1 MLAVPPGAGKS
12 TLSSFLEYLTS
23 HTTKVNGQEALMVD
37 IKGAPV
43 TFDLERL
50 KDKTE
55 KMLSEN
61 NSGWPVY
68 NRLLH
73 NPVEDAVYV
82 DGDQIPKCLRNGL
95 LRP

>member
-1 MLAVPPGAGKS
+1 MAWNIH
-12 TLSSFLEYLTS
+12 LT
-23 HTTKVNGQEALMVD
+23 TMELKYVQDT
-37 IKGAPV
+37 PV

-61 NSGWPVY
+61 NCGWPVY

-82 DGDQIPKCLRNGL
+82 DGDQIPKCLRNDL